1 MDKFIASARK
11 YRPSTFNA
19 VIGQKHITDTL
30 INSIKSER
38 FSQSYLFTG
47 PRGIGKTTC
56 ARILAKALNCL
67 NRTAE
72 GEPCNNCDSC
82 NSFNQSASF
91 NIYEID
97 AASNSHVEDI
107 RALIDQV
114 RFPPQSGK
122 FKTYIIDEVHM
133 LSQSAFN
140 AFLKTL
146 EEPPPYAIFILATTE
161 KHKIIPT
168 ILSRCQIFDFY
179 RISVEDIT
187 SHLEKI
193 SKEEK
198 VKAERDA
205 LHIIAQKSDGSL
217 RDALSIF
224 DKLVSFSNENITYQT
239 VIDQLNILDYEYF
252 FDTTEAF
259 VSEDTARI
267 LNLFNDITS
276 KGFEGDDF
284 LLGLTEHI
292 RNLMIAKDPQTIGLL
307 DVTEGLKEQYEN
319 QAQTLS
325 NSFLVTI
332 LNLANECDV
341 NYKLSKNKRLHVEIA
356 LIKMCYINA
365 KLSASS
371 TVKTSVQPKQEP
383 IEAKKKPEELSI
395 DPLGQTIPNKSEEA
409 KEDTAKG
416 LETNEPLPDFK
427 FTSKSEA
434 IVDDSSQAEEA
445 ASSEEA
451 TVVAIPN
458 EKPLEEKAL
467 AEAWKAYALTL
478 KEDGQDYLY
487 SLMNTIHPQVISE
500 DRFQITI
507 ENQVLQTK
515 LTEQKTYLLEFFK
528 KKLDLNTI
536 QMDILVNKEL
546 QQVKNLLY
554 TDRDKFNRMAEKN
567 PKLLELKKRFGL
579 EIDF

>member
-395 DPLGQTIPNKSEEA
+395 DPLGQTIPDKSEEA